1 MIIHVASSLLL
12 KVSGSRTISLDAG
25 FVRYSI
31 EEDFFDCLY
40 KRS

>member
-1 MIIHVASSLLL
+1 MIIHVASNLLL
-12 KVSGSRTISLDAG
+12 KVSGSRTINLDAD

-31 EEDFFDCLY
+31 EEDLFECLY